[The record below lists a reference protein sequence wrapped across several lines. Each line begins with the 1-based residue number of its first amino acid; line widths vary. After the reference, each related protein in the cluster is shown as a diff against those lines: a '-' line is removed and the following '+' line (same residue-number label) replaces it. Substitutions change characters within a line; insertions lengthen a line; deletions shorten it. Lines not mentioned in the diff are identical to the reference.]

1 MKTYLLLLISIN
13 LISCGTT
20 KKDISSH
27 LVKNDS
33 TAEHSIIK
41 EGVSST
47 ESSSVHQKD
56 SSFNNDIVLIF
67 ENEDDHLTTGDMLST
82 LVEKLKEDPVQKG
95 IELAGTQR
103 QTTEEKKG
111 NPKTGHPSGKQYNY
125 NIGGTPVT
133 SNVPIKSATLHNA
146 GKVTDLAVT
155 TLKTK
160 DSGQLQEHDK
170 THVVAVKKDS
180 EKHVTRSG
188 WPWWLWALIIITSAG
203 TYLSIANKK
212 SWFPFGHILWTDEEQ
227 NFKHKS

>member
-1 MKTYLLLLISIN
+1 MKTLIPFLISSI

-20 KKDISSH
+20 KKNISSH
-27 LVKNDS
+27 LGKNDS
-33 TAEHSIIK
+33 TAEHSLSK

-67 ENEDDHLTTGDMLST
+67 ENEDDHLTT
-82 LVEKLKEDPVQKG
+82 
-95 IELAGTQR
+95 
-103 QTTEEKKG
+103 EEKKG
-111 NPKTGHPSGKQYNY
+111 NPKTGHPPGKQYNY

-133 SNVPIKSATLHNA
+133 SDVPIKSATLHNA
-146 GKVTDLAVT
+146 GKVTELAIT
-155 TLKTK
+155 NLKTK

-170 THVVAVKKDS
+170 THVVTVKKDS

-203 TYLSIANKK
+203 TYLTIAIKK
-212 SWFPFGHILWTDEEQ
+212 SWFPFGHLLWTEEEQ